1 MNIQENEQASEGMDF
16 ADNQARL
23 VLVVGIP
30 YPPAKDA
37 RVLLKRDYLDR
48 RRQAANKPASQQS
61 STNASTSV
69 APDVS
74 SDRVRNCLLR
84 HVVDATLSQR
94 SRLV

>member
-1 MNIQENEQASEGMDF
+1 MSIEENEQASEGMDF

-48 RRQAANKPASQQS
+48 RRQAASKPASQQS
-61 STNASTSV
+61 STHVSTSA
-69 APDVS
+69 APDVR
-74 SDRVRNCLLR
+74 SDRAWNCLLR
-84 HVVDATLSQR
+84 HVVDTTLPQWA
-94 SRLV
+94 RLV